1 MKKAADVRA
10 FGRARAS
17 RANHTSDPPATRK
30 AAPISR
36 MKWALN
42 GPVSGTPGTMA
53 YHAAGAASMN
63 TPLAAAKRPS
73 TQASF
78 VRMVRFLAITRR
90 GRHRI
95 CDNEVATRR
104 SHHQPYQVTEVDGP
118 SFGSG
123 AQGGRLA
130 DHLEANHIQ
139 SSRTTPTT
147 DPPSTL
153 G

>member
-1 MKKAADVRA
+1 MKKAAHARA
-10 FGRARAS
+10 AGRARAS

-36 MKWALN
+36 MKLALN
-42 GPVSGTPGTMA
+42 RPVFGTPGTDA
-53 YHAAGAASMN
+53 YHAAVANSMN

-95 CDNEVATRR
+95 CDNDIATQG
-104 SHHQPYQVTEVDGP
+104 SHH
-118 SFGSG
+118 
-123 AQGGRLA
+123 
-130 DHLEANHIQ
+130 
-139 SSRTTPTT
+139 
-147 DPPSTL
+147 
-153 G
+153 